1 MSDIVL
7 TKYVLVFIL
16 FSLINMNKIIN
27 QNWFRVYPKAGP
39 VPEALSASFPWM
51 DIVSVRLFDVAEL
64 SRCSADG
71 RREVV
76 EMILMF
82 TWGTQVRPPGSR
94 GRSRS
99 RRSPGCRRSSRS
111 GSEQLRQN
119 APQKPNCPLSH
130 AGPSASRG
138 SGGLLSL
145 ELCAQR

>member
-1 MSDIVL
+1 MRRSHDWTL
-7 TKYVLVFIL
+7 CR
-16 FSLINMNKIIN
+16 S
-27 QNWFRVYPKAGP
+27 G
-39 VPEALSASFPWM
+39 
-51 DIVSVRLFDVAEL
+51 LFDVAEL

-76 EMILMF
+76 QTILMF
-82 TWGTQVRPPGSR
+82 TWRTQVRPPGSR

-111 GSEQLRQN
+111 RSEQSCQN
-119 APQKPNCPLSH
+119 ALQNPDCLLSR

-145 ELCAQR
+145 ELCAQKNVRSAVPRTTNDHQEVDEVVVLVVGM